1 MRILFDHGTPVP
13 LRTALAGHH
22 VETAYERGWATLQ
35 NGDLLTAAEQNGF
48 DLLITTDQNLK
59 YQHNLPARRMA
70 IIVLKSA
77 NWRLIQTKLD
87 AIRNSC
93 QAIGEGGYIEVE
105 I

>member
-1 MRILFDHGTPVP
+1 MRILFDQGTPVP
-13 LRTALAGHH
+13 LRSALAAHH

-48 DLLITTDQNLK
+48 DLLMTTDQSLK
-59 YQHNLPARRMA
+59 YQQNLPTRRIA
-70 IIVLKSA
+70 IVVLRSA

-87 AIRNSC
+87 AIRDAC
-93 QAIGEGGYIEVE
+93 QAIGDGGYIEVE

>member
-1 MRILFDHGTPVP
+1 MRILFDQGTPVP
-13 LRTALAGHH
+13 LRSALAAHH

-48 DLLITTDQNLK
+48 DLLMTTDQSLK
-59 YQHNLPARRMA
+59 YQQNLPTRRIA
-70 IIVLKSA
+70 IVVLRSA

-87 AIRNSC
+87 AIRDAC
-93 QAIGEGGYIEVE
+93 QAIGNGGYIEVE